1 MKKLLIIFSLMF
13 TALVSV
19 SCGSDDEPDLQFDK
33 HNIVGTWEIT
43 AVQGTAQWRWIVKGA
58 TLTFNSNG
66 TCSTGFSMEDSYKIE
81 GGQVKT
87 YYAETMEPMYVYE
100 LLGKNGNTLTVK
112 MKGTLDESDLSTV
125 FKMIKKS

>member
-1 MKKLLIIFSLMF
+1 MKKLIIIFSLMF
-13 TALVSV
+13 TALAFV
-19 SCGSDDEPDLQFDK
+19 SCGSDDEPDMQFDK
-33 HNIVGTWEIT
+33 NTIVGTWEIT
-43 AVQGTAQWRWIVKGA
+43 EVQGTAQWRWIVKGT

-112 MKGTLDESDLSTV
+112 MKGTLDESDISIV
-125 FKMIKKS
+125 FKMTKK

>member
-1 MKKLLIIFSLMF
+1 MKKFIIIFSLMV
-13 TALVSV
+13 TALAFV

-33 HNIVGTWEIT
+33 NTIVGTWEIT
-43 AVQGTAQWRWIVKGA
+43 EVQGAAQWWWIVKGT

-100 LLGKNGNTLTVK
+100 LLGKSGNTLTVK

-125 FKMIKKS
+125 FKMTKK

>member
-1 MKKLLIIFSLMF
+1 MKKFILFFSLVVATMG
-13 TALVSV
+13 LV
-19 SCGSDDEPDLQFDK
+19 SCGNDDEPNLQFDK
-33 HNIVGTWEIT
+33 ETIVGAWEIT
-43 AVQGTAQWRWIVKGA
+43 EVQGTPEWWWIVKGT

-87 YYAETMEPMYVYE
+87 YYADTMEPMYIYE
-100 LLGKNGNTLTVK
+100 LQGKNGNTLTVK

-125 FKMIKKS
+125 FKMTKR